1 MKGKSKK
8 KPLRIIMDTNAFF
21 VPFQFRLDIFEELK
35 KLLDRNFEPVVLHQT
50 LKELEKL
57 ASSGPPKICRQ
68 AMSALKLAKKC
79 REVKVTLNFQGS
91 HDDLVLEIAK
101 KWKCPVFT
109 NDSVL
114 RKRLRDINVPVIY
127 LRQKTRLEI
136 EGSV

>member
-1 MKGKSKK
+1 
-8 KPLRIIMDTNAFF
+8 MDTNAFF
-21 VPFQFRLDIFEELK
+21 VPFQFKLDIFEELK

-57 ASSGPPKICRQ
+57 ASSESPKVCRQ

-109 NDSVL
+109 NDSML

-136 EGSV
+136 EGSI